1 MAQTPYNSLK
11 SEDILAGHISGLQ
24 TDINKIQNVLNMKT
38 GTRSGHKL
46 NPVADQDDPA
56 LRYRIYEATER
67 NWLDTPA
74 PVIYRNG
81 VVVDTSEYI
90 LQAPYG
96 VVVFHEQQNST
107 DNITAD
113 FTYVLGASTK
123 IETIDNNISTVNQQ
137 ISQLDAEISVQADQ
151 IASKVSRTEFDSLQ
165 IGGRNLARLDVS
177 NYTKNGIT
185 VTNNNGTITLD
196 GTSSARADIWL
207 TVARSDL
214 IDISKAGK
222 IYAGETYTLS
232 TNIISGNTSDTLVV
246 RASFLDREDNFDW
259 NYMSC
264 SPENASTKVATE
276 DGYIIAY
283 RVLVDKSGVVFD
295 NLKLNVKLEKGN
307 KATDWTP
314 APEDVQ
320 GQIDGLDTR
329 VTNLEKSGGGATLD
343 GVVPFYNVLSGS
355 YISHMRQDY
364 NPWIGSKDDTTGDWV
379 TNYDP
384 NTHIPAFNILVNGGT
399 MDAFPLPI
407 SKGITISQAAIMLG
421 SATPYAVRTKIGL
434 YKDNGNMYPGEL
446 VFSAHDIITNPGEW
460 GTMEVNVTIPPGLYW
475 IVRLDK
481 SNCYYNGLSRESA
494 LSINKF
500 DAVTFLQELADRPNP
515 HTSYGGYRAT
525 DVAWTDDTSLPETFP
540 SGVGLF
546 SREFYCSPW
555 LVVG

>member
-1 MAQTPYNSLK
+1 
-11 SEDILAGHISGLQ
+11 
-24 TDINKIQNVLNMKT
+24 MKT

-67 NWLDTPA
+67 NWLDTPE

-81 VVVDTSEYI
+81 VVVDASEYI

-113 FTYVLGASTK
+113 FTHILGASNK
-123 IETIDNNISTVNQQ
+123 IETLDNNIST
-137 ISQLDAEISVQADQ
+137 
-151 IASKVSRTEFDSLQ
+151 LQ
-165 IGGRNLARLDVS
+165 RDL
-177 NYTKNGIT
+177 
-185 VTNNNGTITLD
+185 GTAQ
-196 GTSSARADIWL
+196 S
-207 TVARSDL
+207 
-214 IDISKAGK
+214 DIS
-222 IYAGETYTLS
+222 E
-232 TNIISGNTSDTLVV
+232 
-246 RASFLDREDNFDW
+246 
-259 NYMSC
+259 
-264 SPENASTKVATE
+264 
-276 DGYIIAY
+276 
-283 RVLVDKSGVVFD
+283 
-295 NLKLNVKLEKGN
+295 
-307 KATDWTP
+307 
-314 APEDVQ
+314 
-320 GQIDGLDTR
+320 LDTR
-329 VTNLEKSGGGATLD
+329 VTTLETSGGGATLD
-343 GVVPFYNVLSGS
+343 GVVPFYNVVSGS

-364 NPWIGSKDDTTGDWV
+364 NPLIGSEDETSGDWV
-379 TNYDP
+379 VSYNP
-384 NTHIPAFNILVNGGT
+384 NTHRPAFNILVRGGT

-407 SKGITISQAAIMLG
+407 SKEITVSQAAIMLG
-421 SATPYAVRTKIGL
+421 SATPYPVRTKIGL

-475 IVRLDK
+475 LVRLDK
-481 SNCYYNGLSRESA
+481 SDSYYNGLTRDSA

-500 DAVTFLQELADRPNP
+500 DAVKFLQELADRPNP

-525 DVAWTDDTSLPETFP
+525 DVAWTDDASLPEAFP